1 MPDSLLFTKKIT
13 AFCNFRRNVLS
24 KYDNNNLCDQNVI
37 TLNDFKIENENK
49 NNYQTNECP
58 ENYKNNIFSN
68 TNDEINISYNLISES
83 YIYGINL
90 NVDIFILKN
99 FNIVFFNQNIISI
112 YNPLIKGLK
121 VIFTKNDYIISCS
134 ALFDDSLFVV
144 LYEGSWNSCIQVYSL
159 QSQTKTDEIIL
170 MDCSYYENI
179 YIQKEKNYIILIT
192 NKNVLKVL
200 DCISK
205 NFIFT
210 IFIHHDYTCIDQ
222 YNNFFL
228 ILKKTKLH
236 LWNLED
242 TYTGLKINEKHL
254 EIDKNVIINC
264 FCSYQNTIFI
274 GTSNGSIYLCQ
285 NLSIKKEIKLK
296 NFDENNK
303 KTISYIH
310 YYNNY
315 ITTQDED
322 CVKLWNCHFSL
333 EDVFQLSTLYASLE
347 KEIKIKININKI
359 IVQGN
364 LHLIIDKKNNSIY
377 TCEKNNYGDIGILYN
392 DHNSR
397 IKNIYCFKNN
407 MFSFGYNGKIYNY
420 KKENNIERNF
430 CLYKFKNYIS
440 CIKFLYNDKDDFI
453 YFCIGFNNGV
463 IKIIKM
469 KYLYL
474 DIIYSLKISNYPIIK
489 IEKSLNSD
497 YICILSE
504 NEPYI
509 FFLCKTDEVY
519 KPLYYFK
526 IRETNLKDCFYF
538 SHVNSFYILSDS
550 NFFFKIKLRHLEK
563 AAMEKYTNLQNTEKP
578 LNNHAS
584 NKNDYTESYY
594 MDIQYEIIQINFRK
608 HNYEGGDNDTRK
620 VNNEEMKI
628 NKNKSRVE
636 KNEKINENN
645 EEIKNE
651 SICES
656 IDNKYKDYKSKSIV
670 EPDEVIEDDKE
681 YNIEISGSDM
691 SDNTYNKINF
701 YKEKINLSKNLNEL
715 KISNDDIDNNEYMT
729 KKKNLE
735 KYTEILFNNIA
746 LNKIEKKRQ
755 AFYPNLLTINFQKD
769 KIKKDEKE
777 NAEED
782 KQNKYNETNK
792 YEIKIICAEKIKDKG
807 LFIAI
812 GGIKNNR
819 IYFLKIEKKNE
830 DIDEKRIRIVKPQV
844 IYKLCREVFP
854 IKRCIN
860 KMIINERNNLL
871 FCLTNNNELFIFST
885 EYFFT
890 YYYIKFPFNDKIK
903 NIFIS
908 KHEDNNTKPQI
919 QYIFI
924 CLRNR
929 FVQLNFCYPF
939 FHLFNIIKRYKL
951 SLNAFIQI
959 LSKEK
964 DIENCH
970 KSISH
975 FFFESIHDNLIG
987 TFLKGGR
994 KKCNNIIPFSFNQ
1007 INDDINYVFKLL
1019 CEQNLLEKNRI
1030 QNNKKDTKNDT
1041 INDIWNFIKTN
1052 NYQKDNEEIEERKKR
1067 IDLILNYDQKGI
1079 NTLFNLNNCL
1089 HDEDIK
1095 YSLRET
1101 KEMKEKEENIRK
1113 SLIYKKNIN
1122 KKIQKLKKA
1131 YKKLFK
1137 KKKFI
1142 IDMDYANLIYA
1153 NLNKYI
1159 KKIKNMFIYNQKIY
1173 DQQIKYLSKKYL
1185 RIKYS
1190 KNTLCSLD
1198 ISNNY
1203 MLIIRSLN
1211 MYLKNQNNKNVKS
1224 FKRKK
1229 IKNIIEKEND
1239 HTNLIAEL
1247 NQTIDHFKKIR
1258 NQNSKLKV
1266 INNHAK
1272 IEDICNKKKIINM
1285 YESILS
1291 HLEKRENNILQKNG
1305 HYSQRIYSIA
1315 EIIKIYEEDKREL
1328 LNQINFIKD
1337 TFNKDF
1343 NELRNIIGQKLSEV
1357 KEYILSLQNSTQTI
1371 NMENITKLCNT
1382 EKSNNLCPKSENI
1395 FHDENINDIKNIE
1408 YKQQLDQIASWEMF
1422 LEVVKDIYPINK
1434 RDNSITVLWNLSNS
1448 SSAQI
1453 SKKILGS
1460 NNINNNNMK
1469 DITNYINKVIK
1480 ECSKEINIL
1489 YFKKIQAI
1497 KLIKYISLKIVSITE
1512 KNRILIEIRK
1522 KERKLKKQKKIYGKQ
1537 INQIESDNKACAQE
1551 IKILLEE
1558 LEIHNKKKQ
1567 MCVDKIKNLARNETS
1582 ECNLLI
1588 KDLKD
1593 KNEEEL
1599 RCDNILN
1606 LDDKTDDENTTMD
1619 IYNKEEIDAIK
1630 NVNRKRLNNISNII
1644 KNIDNK
1650 KNEQRKLSLKKK
1662 RMEKEIE
1669 AINDEISIIEDDKKK
1684 NIADIKFYITLKMS
1698 KLRNI
1703 DYLYDKK
1710 KYRLNLASNC
1720 TILSVEQY
1728 KSIMKKMEKIER
1740 QKEKLIQIYKKLK
1753 NSNNELENT
1762 NNKLSKIVHEKK
1774 KALKNKLKKQDLTFD
1789 FNDLEK
1795 KYEEKQKKGILEK
1808 IKDKEIQSNRTLNFM
1823 NKEINQQNI
1832 LLNNLR
1838 KKNTQ
1843 LLVKISE
1850 YIQILKQL
1858 KMEQA

>member
-1 MPDSLLFTKKIT
+1 MLGSLLFTKKIT

-24 KYDNNNLCDQNVI
+24 KYDNNNLCDQNII
-37 TLNDFKIENENK
+37 TLCDLKVPNE
-49 NNYQTNECP
+49 YR
-58 ENYKNNIFSN
+58 ENYKNNIFNN
-68 TNDEINISYNLISES
+68 TNDEINILYNLISES

-90 NVDIFILKN
+90 NVDLFILKN
-99 FNIVFFNQNIISI
+99 KNILFFNQNIISI

-121 VIFTKNDYIISCS
+121 VVFTKNDYIISCS
-134 ALFDDSLFVV
+134 AIFEDSLFVV
-144 LYEGSWNSCIQVYSL
+144 LYGGSYASCIQVYSI
-159 QSQTKTDEIIL
+159 QNHTQIDEIIL
-170 MDCSYYENI
+170 TDCNYYEKI
-179 YIQKEKNYIILIT
+179 YIQKEQNYIILIT

-205 NFIFT
+205 NFIFS
-210 IFIHHDYTCIDQ
+210 IFIHHDYTYIDQ

-228 ILKKTKLH
+228 ILRKTKLY
-236 LWNLED
+236 LWNLEN

-254 EIDKNVIINC
+254 EIDKSVIINC

-285 NLSIKKEIKLK
+285 NLSVKKEIKFK
-296 NFDENNK
+296 DFDESNK
-303 KTISYIH
+303 KSINYIH
-310 YYNNY
+310 YYNNF

-322 CVKLWNCHFSL
+322 CIKLWNCHFSL
-333 EDVFQLSTLYASLE
+333 DEISQASTLYVSLE
-347 KEIKIKININKI
+347 KELKIKINISKI
-359 IVQGN
+359 IGEGD
-364 LHLIIDKKNNSIY
+364 LYLIVDKKNNSIY

-420 KKENNIERNF
+420 KNENNIERNF

-440 CIKFLYNDKDDFI
+440 SIKFLYNDKDNFI
-453 YFCIGFNNGV
+453 YFCIGFNNGI

-509 FFLCKTDEVY
+509 FFLCKIGGIY

-563 AAMEKYTNLQNTEKP
+563 AATEKYTNLKNTEKL
-578 LNNHAS
+578 LNNQES
-584 NKNDYTESYY
+584 NKNESTESYY

-608 HNYEGGDNDTRK
+608 YSYEGGDNDTRK
-620 VNNEEMKI
+620 VNNEDIKI
-628 NKNKSRVE
+628 NK
-636 KNEKINENN
+636 NN

-651 SICES
+651 NISEG
-656 IDNKYKDYKSKSIV
+656 IDNRYKDYKSKSIV
-670 EPDEVIEDDKE
+670 EPDEIREDDKE

-701 YKEKINLSKNLNEL
+701 YKEKINLSKNLNDS
-715 KISNDDIDNNEYMT
+715 KINNNDIDNNEYIT

-735 KYTEILFNNIA
+735 KYIEILFNNIT

-769 KIKKDEKE
+769 RIKQDEKE
-777 NAEED
+777 NVEED
-782 KQNKYNETNK
+782 KQHKYNETNK
-792 YEIKIICAEKIKDKG
+792 NEIKIICAEKIKDKG
-807 LFIAI
+807 LFITT

-819 IYFLKIEKKNE
+819 IYFLKIEKKDD
-830 DIDEKRIRIVKPQV
+830 DIDEKRIRIVRPQV
-844 IYKLCREVFP
+844 IYKLCREMFP

-860 KMIINERNNLL
+860 KMIINEKNNLL
-871 FCLTNNNELFIFST
+871 FCLTNNNELLIFST
-885 EYFFT
+885 QYFFT

-908 KHEDNNTKPQI
+908 KNEDNNTISQT
-919 QYIFI
+919 QYIFV
-924 CLRNR
+924 CLHNR
-929 FVQLNFCYPF
+929 IIQLNFCYPL

-951 SLNAFIQI
+951 SLNNFIQI
-959 LSKEK
+959 ISKEK

-970 KSISH
+970 NSISQ
-975 FFFESIHDNLIG
+975 FFFESIHDNLID

-1007 INDDINYVFKLL
+1007 INDDINYVSKLL
-1019 CEQNLLEKNRI
+1019 YEQNMLEKNKI
-1030 QNNKKDTKNDT
+1030 QNNEKDTQNDT

-1052 NYQKDNEEIEERKKR
+1052 NNQKENEEIEERKKR
-1067 IDLILNYDQKGI
+1067 IDLILNYDQKSI
-1079 NTLFNLNNCL
+1079 NTMFNINNCL

-1113 SLIYKKNIN
+1113 ALIYKKNIN

-1142 IDMDYANLIYA
+1142 IDIDYANLIYT

-1173 DQQIKYLSKKYL
+1173 DKQIKYLSKKYL

-1190 KNTLCSLD
+1190 KNTLSSLD
-1198 ISNNY
+1198 ISNND

-1239 HTNLIAEL
+1239 HTNLITEL
-1247 NQTIDHFKKIR
+1247 NQTIEHFKKIR

-1266 INNHAK
+1266 INNHGK
-1272 IEDICNKKKIINM
+1272 IEDICNKKKIIKM
-1285 YESILS
+1285 YENILS
-1291 HLEKRENNILQKNG
+1291 HLEKGENNTLQKNTND
-1305 HYSQRIYSIA
+1305 SERISSIA
-1315 EIIKIYEEDKREL
+1315 EIIKIYEEDKIEL

-1357 KEYILSLQNSTQTI
+1357 KEYILSLQNSTQTG
-1371 NMENITKLCNT
+1371 NMERMTQLYNT
-1382 EKSNNLCPKSENI
+1382 EESNNLCPKSENI
-1395 FHDENINDIKNIE
+1395 IHEENINDIKNIE
-1408 YKQQLDQIASWEMF
+1408 YKQNLDQMASWEM
-1422 LEVVKDIYPINK
+1422 LLDVVKDIYPINK
-1434 RDNSITVLWNLSNS
+1434 KDNSITVLWNISNS
-1448 SSAQI
+1448 ANNQI
-1453 SKKILGS
+1453 SKTIFGS
-1460 NNINNNNMK
+1460 NNNMN

-1480 ECSKEINIL
+1480 ECSKEINLL
-1489 YFKKIQAI
+1489 YLKKIQAI

-1537 INQIESDNKACAQE
+1537 INQIESDNKACTQE

-1558 LEIHNKKKQ
+1558 LESHNQKKQ
-1567 MCVDKIKNLARNETS
+1567 MCVEKIKNLARNETAG
-1582 ECNLLI
+1582 CNLQI

-1593 KNEEEL
+1593 KNEEESS
-1599 RCDNILN
+1599 CDNILN

-1630 NVNRKRLNNISNII
+1630 NVNRKTLNNISNIM

-1669 AINDEISIIEDDKKK
+1669 AINEEMTIIEDDKKK

-1728 KSIMKKMEKIER
+1728 KNIMKKMEKIAR

-1753 NSNNELENT
+1753 NNNNELENT

-1795 KYEEKQKKGILEK
+1795 KYQEKQKKGILEK
-1808 IKDKEIQSNRTLNFM
+1808 IKNKEIQSNQTLNFM
-1823 NKEINQQNI
+1823 NKELNQQNI